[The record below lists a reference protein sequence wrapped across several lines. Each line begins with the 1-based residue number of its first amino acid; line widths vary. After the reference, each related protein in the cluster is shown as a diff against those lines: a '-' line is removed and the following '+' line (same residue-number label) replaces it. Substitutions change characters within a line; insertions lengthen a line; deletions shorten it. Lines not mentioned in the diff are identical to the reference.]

1 MPRRLLRSKRLL
13 FSLAIVLAVFLGAIF
28 APQITDYDPTA
39 INPRLTLRAPMPGH
53 PLGTDEF
60 GRDILSRLLYGA
72 RPTLIVATAA
82 TAGATLVGVT
92 LGLLAG
98 YYRGPL
104 EILIMRAADVLL
116 CIPPIVLAMMVVG
129 FLGPSILNLT
139 IVIGVLSTPTF
150 VRLSFAETIRV
161 REMDYVKAAE
171 SVGARD
177 GRILLRHLLPNITAP
192 VIVQFSLTMASAILL
207 ESGLSFLGL
216 GVVQPTPS
224 WGLMIATARGYMS
237 QAPTYILFPSLT
249 IAVTILAINTIGDT
263 LRDLLDPRLR
273 RSSR

>member
-28 APQITDYDPTA
+28 APQITDYDPTD
-39 INPRLTLRAPMPGH
+39 INPRLTLRGPIAGH

-82 TAGATLVGVT
+82 TAGATLVGVS

-104 EILIMRAADVLL
+104 EVLIMRAADVLL

-150 VRLSFAETIRV
+150 VRLAFAETIRV

-249 IAVTILAINTIGDT
+249 IAITILAINTIGDT

>member
-1 MPRRLLRSKRLL
+1 LL

-28 APQITDYDPTA
+28 APQITDYDPTD
-39 INPRLTLRAPMPGH
+39 INPRLTLRGPIAGH

-82 TAGATLVGVT
+82 TAGATLVGVS

-104 EILIMRAADVLL
+104 EVLIMRAADVLL

-150 VRLSFAETIRV
+150 VRLAFAETIRV

-249 IAVTILAINTIGDT
+249 IAITILAINTIGDT